1 MLDKQEVLAYIRQN
15 EFANT
20 RQLCEHFQVS
30 ESTVRRLL
38 DKLDAAGL
46 VTRIHGGA
54 MPVSDPNKMTEFQ
67 LRNRQN
73 KAQKIAIAREAAK
86 LINEHDTVILMGG
99 TTVCEM
105 CPFIEHRRITVITN
119 SILVLNGL
127 RYSQNVRL
135 VMLGGLYNYQEEE
148 IGGLMRNQELG
159 RMRANRMFMGSSGF
173 DEHFGFAITNASVDM
188 YTSCIESSLSV
199 CVLADSSK
207 YMSGG
212 AVISARPDQVEYLIT
227 DNGLDTRTRGA
238 MEESGVKVIAV
249 APDAV

>member
-86 LINEHDTVILMGG
+86 LIQGG
-99 TTVCEM
+99 GGGQPHFATAGGKDADGLSAAVDK
-105 CPFIEHRRITVITN
+105 
-119 SILVLNGL
+119 LVAL
-127 RYSQNVRL
+127 
-135 VMLGGLYNYQEEE
+135 
-148 IGGLMRNQELG
+148 
-159 RMRANRMFMGSSGF
+159 AN
-173 DEHFGFAITNASVDM
+173 I
-188 YTSCIESSLSV
+188 
-199 CVLADSSK
+199 
-207 YMSGG
+207 
-212 AVISARPDQVEYLIT
+212 
-227 DNGLDTRTRGA
+227 
-238 MEESGVKVIAV
+238 
-249 APDAV
+249 